1 MKKIYALVIIILF
14 SPFLVIGQNMTTS
27 TNLTVTQYVQDV
39 LLGSNVS
46 VSNITYNGASANTVS
61 AQVGGFECPD
71 CNLGI
76 LSGFTMTS
84 GDVAGIVGPN
94 NNTGYNGAGGFPTGS
109 EDPDLLDLVQA
120 NGGSSTQQWAII
132 EFDFVPLGD
141 TLSFKY
147 VWGSEEY
154 DSYVGTQFNDV
165 FGFFI
170 SGPGI
175 NGPYSNNAE
184 NIALI
189 PGTNLGV
196 SINNINNGNGNSGPC
211 AYCEY
216 YNQES
221 PNDNYF
227 FNNQED
233 DIYTNPY
240 YMQYDGYTD
249 VLTAVAYVQCGLT
262 YHIKLAVCD
271 ANDTALDSGVF
282 LQRDSFSSNLTVQTS
297 IQFEVGGP
305 NDDTVFE
312 NCGTAN
318 LVFERP
324 ESGDINTEIVA
335 YISYGGTATNGIDF
349 NLLPDSVVFAPG
361 VSTVTIPLDATVDG
375 LTEGI
380 ETVTMTIENFAQ
392 CAEIPLQSTFS
403 FFVADIAQPL
413 IVDDQTIAICQG
425 AEVLIEPVIQGGY
438 GAYGFVWSNGDNT
451 QTSLVQPD
459 ITTEYILTVSDTCG
473 IESTSA
479 SFMINVSDFPDF
491 SVTISPDSPAIT
503 DCFGGV
509 DLIAT
514 AVGGEGTYQYGWEDE
529 NGNMLWGW
537 ENTLYWSAWNGP
549 GWAIVTATDGC
560 GFQVQ
565 DSVPVT
571 VSWDALAVEPINDV
585 YICDG
590 IPVTITPVVT
600 GGVGNIYYNWYDQ
613 FFNYLGSG
621 TSQVI
626 TGTEGTVTLYMS
638 DDCAG
643 SFNALINIYTAEDNV
658 AIDAPAELT
667 GDCTT
672 LFNLAPIV
680 TGGGGNY
687 TYQWIL
693 NGNLLSSDVNYQL
706 QSNQSEII
714 QFIAVDA
721 CGHAAVHDFSIVIID
736 NPVEIDAG
744 PDVYT
749 TCSATTEISANT
761 IMGVVSTY
769 AWTLGGNSISALQMA
784 TVQTM
789 ETTELIVNVENVCGQ
804 TDTDSVTVFIINTP
818 ITLTT
823 SPDTS
828 ICADGSANLWV
839 NANGG
844 EGAFMYQWTGTNSTT
859 NVATVSGASAGGIYT
874 VKCTDQ
880 CGRFESAFI
889 SVDVMPITGSFVA
902 EEIGENYYSFTA
914 VPTPTGQDCS
924 FIWDM
929 GDGTTSTDSSLS
941 YQFDGLAA
949 YTVSLITVNEIGCTD
964 TKYYTVRPVPI
975 LYIPNAFTPNND
987 GLNDIWNISS
997 TSLREYDI
1005 NIFDRW
1011 GNVVF
1016 HSNDPKE
1023 PWIGNTAEQK
1033 SYFVQ
1038 DGVYNFLIKIK
1049 SYDGDSFEK
1058 SGFINVT
1065 R

>member
-1 MKKIYALVIIILF
+1 MKKFYTLVIIIFL
-14 SPFLVIGQNMTTS
+14 SPIGIVAQNMTTS
-27 TNLTVTQYVQDV
+27 TNLTVAQYVQDV
-39 LLGSNVS
+39 LLGSNVT
-46 VSNITYNGASANTVS
+46 VSNITYNGGSADIVS

-76 LSGFTMTS
+76 GSGFAMTS
-84 GDVAGIVGPN
+84 GDVAGVVGPN
-94 NNTGYNGAGGFPTGS
+94 NNSGYTGVGGFPTGA

-120 NGGSSTQQWAII
+120 NGGSVTQQWAII

-141 TLSFKY
+141 TLSFQY

-154 DSYVGTQFNDV
+154 DTYVGSSFNDV

-175 NGPYSNNAE
+175 SGPFNNNAQ
-184 NIALI
+184 NIAVI
-189 PGTNLGV
+189 PGTNVGV
-196 SINNINNGNGNSGPC
+196 SINNINNGQGNAGPC

-221 PNDNYF
+221 PSDNYSF
-227 FNNQED
+227 SNPTD
-233 DIYTNPY
+233 DVYTNPY
-240 YMQYDGYTD
+240 YMQYDGYTKI
-249 VLTAVAYVQCGLT
+249 LTAMAVVQCGLT

-271 ANDTALDSGVF
+271 AGDTALDSGVF
-282 LQRDSFSSNLTVQTS
+282 LQRDSFSSNLLVQVS
-297 IQFEVGGP
+297 INFEVGGP

-318 LVFERP
+318 LIFERP
-324 ESGDINTEIVA
+324 ESGDPNTELVA
-335 YISYGGTATNGIDF
+335 YISYGGTAVNGVDF
-349 NLLPDSVVFAPG
+349 NVLPDSIVFAPG
-361 VSTVTIPLDATVDG
+361 VLSVTVPLDATVDG

-380 ETVTMTIENFAQ
+380 ETVEMSIENFAQ
-392 CAEIPLQSTFS
+392 CAEIPLQSTFN
-403 FFVADIAQPL
+403 FYVADVAQPL
-413 IVDDQTIAICQG
+413 IVDDQTIAICEG
-425 AEVLIEPVIQGGY
+425 AEALLEPIIQGGY
-438 GAYGFVWSNGDNT
+438 GAYSFVWSNGDDT
-451 QTSLVQPD
+451 ETSLVQPA

-479 SFMINVSDFPDF
+479 SFMVNVSDFPDF
-491 SVTISPDSPAIT
+491 SVTISPASPEIT
-503 DCFGGV
+503 DCWSGI
-509 DLIAT
+509 DLVAT
-514 AVGGEGTYQYGWEDE
+514 AVGGEGTYQFDWVDED
-529 NGNMLWGW
+529 GNMLWGW
-537 ENTLYWSAWNGP
+537 ENTLYWSAWNGA
-549 GWAIVTATDGC
+549 GWAVVTATDGC
-560 GFQVQ
+560 GFEVQ
-565 DSVPVT
+565 DSVEVSL
-571 VSWDALAVEPINDV
+571 SWDPLTVEPIDDV

-590 IPVTITPVVT
+590 LPVTITPVIS
-600 GGVGNIYYNWYDQ
+600 GGVGTVYYNWYDQ
-613 FFNYLGSG
+613 FFNYLGG
-621 TSQVI
+621 GPSQVI

-643 SFNALINIYTAEDNV
+643 SFNALINIYTAEDNM

-672 LFNLAPIV
+672 LFDIEPIV
-680 TGGGGNY
+680 TGGSANY

-693 NGNLLSSDVNYQL
+693 NGSLLSAEASYQF
-706 QSNQSEII
+706 QTDQSELI

-721 CGHAAVHDFSIVIID
+721 CGHVAVHDISIVIIAT
-736 NPVEIDAG
+736 PVEVDAG

-749 TCSATTEISANT
+749 TCSATTEITANT
-761 IMGVVSTY
+761 IMGIVSTY
-769 AWTLGGNSISALQMA
+769 DWTLGGNSIEALQTA
-784 TVQTM
+784 IVQTM
-789 ETTELIVNVENVCGQ
+789 ETVELVVNVENECGQ
-804 TDTDSVTVFIINTP
+804 TDTDSVTVFIIDTP

-828 ICADGSANLWV
+828 ICIDGNAHLWV

-844 EGAFMYQWTGTNSTT
+844 EGSFTYQWTGTNSTT
-859 NVATVSGASAGGIYT
+859 NEAMVNGSNGGGIYT

-880 CGRFESAFI
+880 CGRFESAFM
-889 SVDVMPITGSFVA
+889 SVDVMPITGSFTA
-902 EEIGENYYSFTA
+902 EEIGENYYSFVAT
-914 VPTPTGQDCS
+914 PTPIEQDCS

-929 GDGTTSTDSSLS
+929 GDGTTSTDSSLN

-987 GLNDIWNISS
+987 GINDIWNISS

-1016 HSNDPKE
+1016 HSKDPKE
-1023 PWIGNTAEQK
+1023 PWIGNTQEEK
-1033 SYFVQ
+1033 SYFAQ
-1038 DGVYNFLIKIK
+1038 DGVYNFIIKIK

-1058 SGFINVT
+1058 SGFITIT